1 MKMLSILIM
10 SNLSLPGS
18 ADAKAEKKSSK
29 PSKLSTAIIV
39 EAPKDEKNTVT
50 VTVAKKDTVAEA
62 KKKDS
67 KKNESATEGKALD
80 EAKEWYWDYDNNCW
94 KECDPGAHKYSSDT
108 YFDAPH
114 HLSQMKSTSGST

>member
-1 MKMLSILIM
+1 MKMILIFLI
-10 SNLSLPGS
+10 LSLPGS
-18 ADAKAEKKSSK
+18 TDAKADKKSSK

-50 VTVAKKDTVAEA
+50 VTVAKKDTATEA

-67 KKNESATEGKALD
+67 KKNEDTTEGKALD

-94 KECDPGAHKYSSDT
+94 KECDPGLSFHLFLLILT
-108 YFDAPH
+108 YIT
-114 HLSQMKSTSGST
+114 QMKSTSGST

>member
-18 ADAKAEKKSSK
+18 SDAKAEKKSSK

-50 VTVAKKDTVAEA
+50 VTVAKKDTATES

-67 KKNESATEGKALD
+67 KKNENATEGKALD

-94 KECDPGAHKYSSDT
+94 KECDPGIPSSDT
-108 YFDAPH
+108 YSCT
-114 HLSQMKSTSGST
+114 LLLLR